1 MGFRIVRRTFTQNR
15 EVVLAVTFVAMATYE
30 LLELFRL
37 EASLLLHAIQVA
49 IILAATWVVLRV

>member
-30 LLELFRL
+30 LLELFWL